1 MKDLIEYL
9 KGSSEVRKL
18 LLIGNSKLDGL
29 KKSQVIRINERKVT
43 DPYKAIENS
52 KTFLINFFK
61 SKKLI
66 SPKSQSF
73 FMKKE
78 VSLDIDTN
86 FDLKLANFMTK

>member
-1 MKDLIEYL
+1 MEYL

-52 KTFLINFFK
+52 KTFLGFF
-61 SKKLI
+61 
-66 SPKSQSF
+66 
-73 FMKKE
+73 
-78 VSLDIDTN
+78 
-86 FDLKLANFMTK
+86 

>member
-1 MKDLIEYL
+1 MEYL

-86 FDLKLANFMTK
+86 FDLKLANFMTKWKI

>member
-1 MKDLIEYL
+1 MEYL

-78 VSLDIDTN
+78 DSLDIDTN
-86 FDLKLANFMTK
+86 FDLKLAKLITK